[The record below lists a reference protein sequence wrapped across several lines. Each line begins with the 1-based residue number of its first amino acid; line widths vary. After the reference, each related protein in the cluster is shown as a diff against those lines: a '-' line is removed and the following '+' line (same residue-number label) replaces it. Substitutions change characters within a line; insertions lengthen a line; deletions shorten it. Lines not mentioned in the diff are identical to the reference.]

1 MKTAVVASL
10 SARTAPGSLIDQITQ
25 DALRR
30 AVMAPTYMEALD
42 ITGAALLEVAYLA
55 KVAGAS
61 HGR

>member
-1 MKTAVVASL
+1 MKTAVASL
-10 SARTAPGSLIDQITQ
+10 SPRTAPGSVIDRITQ

-55 KVAGAS
+55 KVAGVNR
-61 HGR
+61 G